1 MNKEIES
8 LLIKPRKWPNRF
20 LNTSKDHIAITRPED
35 LNGYSY
41 ANSIKP
47 NQEVNFEKLDIPCS
61 DITWDGWNYLLPL
74 MQIKYFN
81 NLPKD
86 LEDYPMKFFWYLA
99 EDGNLSKFLCLFDED
114 DLDRFKNW
122 ISFIL
127 FSGQDPFSFLL
138 EDELLSILEKINSF
152 SK

>member
-1 MNKEIES
+1 
-8 LLIKPRKWPNRF
+8 
-20 LNTSKDHIAITRPED
+20 
-35 LNGYSY
+35 
-41 ANSIKP
+41 
-47 NQEVNFEKLDIPCS
+47 
-61 DITWDGWNYLLPL
+61 
-74 MQIKYFN
+74 
-81 NLPKD
+81 
-86 LEDYPMKFFWYLA
+86 MKFFWYLA
-99 EDGNLSKFLCLFDED
+99 EDGNLSKFLYLFDED

>member
-1 MNKEIES
+1 
-8 LLIKPRKWPNRF
+8 
-20 LNTSKDHIAITRPED
+20 
-35 LNGYSY
+35 
-41 ANSIKP
+41 
-47 NQEVNFEKLDIPCS
+47 
-61 DITWDGWNYLLPL
+61 

-86 LEDYPMKFFWYLA
+86 LESYPMKFFWYLA